1 MDFPQHNSFNPTTC
15 PLSNNSLKQKC
26 EFGKWIFTRCLMFFA
41 KTQPSNFSLTRLQT
55 GVFITQH
62 TETILPE
69 SRQRNFFPS
78 VILPLSGS
86 CPQTSEVRTFA
97 SSFTCLSSDSRL
109 TLKHKT
115 QLFVANISVSIYES

>member
-1 MDFPQHNSFNPTTC
+1 
-15 PLSNNSLKQKC
+15 
-26 EFGKWIFTRCLMFFA
+26 MFFA

-62 TETILPE
+62 TETILLE
-69 SRQRNFFPS
+69 SRQRNLFPS

-86 CPQTSEVRTFA
+86 CPQPSEVRTFA